1 MDKAEAQGL
10 LEAAVAELRAK
21 GRPELE
27 RLIGAPDAY
36 SVEGKSGTTYQME
49 KQAFWDDKKGQDLR
63 VLVSIDDGGW
73 RSLFPTSY
81 SFIMAPDGSFVGE

>member
-1 MDKAEAQGL
+1 MDKVEAKAL

-21 GRPELE
+21 SRVELE
-27 RLIGAPDAY
+27 RLIRSPDAY
-36 SVEGKSGTTYQME
+36 EVQGKSGKTYQME

-63 VLVSIDDGGW
+63 ILVSIDDGGW
-73 RSLFPTSY
+73 RAFFPTTE